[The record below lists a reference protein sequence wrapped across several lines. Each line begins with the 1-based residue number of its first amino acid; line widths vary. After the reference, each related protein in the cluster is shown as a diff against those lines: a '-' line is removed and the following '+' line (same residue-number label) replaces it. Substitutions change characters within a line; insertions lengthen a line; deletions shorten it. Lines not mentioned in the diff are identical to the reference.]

1 MSLPDFGPEW
11 TSAQAPTKADAERIN
26 RIEASSETSLKNI
39 VIMDRELNKW
49 PGSRA
54 ETYVYVVLREVERF
68 IRINGIRW
76 GFGEIT
82 WACEMLTSE
91 VLRASGGRYFMHH
104 TVRIP
109 SSRFGFFEGIFHGR
123 LAHLAAPNAAHR
135 ELARQV
141 MTRVRDSGEKPYYF
155 AKNMN
160 RSASA
165 PGGSRKPSLQ
175 L

>member
-1 MSLPDFGPEW
+1 M
-11 TSAQAPTKADAERIN
+11 
-26 RIEASSETSLKNI
+26 KNI
-39 VIMDRELNKW
+39 VIMDRELKKW

-135 ELARQV
+135 ELARKV

-160 RSASA
+160 PQRFRSWWLEEAFTAALRPERPPLRSFGA
-165 PGGSRKPSLQ
+165 RPAHA
-175 L
+175 